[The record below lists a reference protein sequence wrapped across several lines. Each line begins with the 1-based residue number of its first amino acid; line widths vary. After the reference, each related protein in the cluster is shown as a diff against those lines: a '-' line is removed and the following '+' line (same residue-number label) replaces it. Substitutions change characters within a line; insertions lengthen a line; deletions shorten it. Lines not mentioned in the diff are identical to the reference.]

1 MPGWVSPLP
10 LTPGSPTGAITVA
23 LPQQQRQEPTLRAR
37 TALSLPARHFHLHP
51 SIPNTHAFHFVFSL
65 RGQAA
70 RRKYRRPVNTPVCW
84 SLIRLASVSGLNK
97 PFPCVR
103 LPRSL
108 HLPPSHRPFSTAGR
122 RTENGSWVLS
132 PCSITG
138 IWRGNLRGFHTRVGR
153 TTAPCSVRVGSGF
166 PVPPIRR
173 QPTSE
178 VDQKFRLDFARTT
191 SHEKSLRH
199 IDFRKSATLARVKP
213 SDDGAPS
220 PQHHDNHGPPPATIE
235 PQGLHDLV

>member
-1 MPGWVSPLP
+1 MPSLSPYLSSTPGANASSENCTLP
-10 LTPGSPTGAITVA
+10 TRPPLSPPSLHPEYPRFPFRFFLAWTGSPTQISTTGQHSRLLVLDSAG
-23 LPQQQRQEPTLRAR
+23 LRLRPQQTL
-37 TALSLPARHFHLHP
+37 S
-51 SIPNTHAFHFVFSL
+51 
-65 RGQAA
+65 
-70 RRKYRRPVNTPVCW
+70 
-84 SLIRLASVSGLNK
+84 
-97 PFPCVR
+97 CVR